1 MDVGQLPLFTKNLAK
16 QRHTGLI
23 KFYVRTELKNMAK
36 LSKRDL
42 FKGKLNTICT
52 TDYMAKLVKSI
63 KKTRK
68 MK

>member
-1 MDVGQLPLFTKNLAK
+1 MEKGRNK
-16 QRHTGLI
+16 
-23 KFYVRTELKNMAK
+23 TENMAK

-52 TDYMAKLVKSI
+52 TEFMAKLVKSI

>member
-36 LSKRDL
+36 LSKRYL
-42 FKGKLNTICT
+42 FKGKLNTIYT
-52 TDYMAKLVKSI
+52 TNYMAKLVKSI
-63 KKTRK
+63 KKQEK
-68 MK
+68 